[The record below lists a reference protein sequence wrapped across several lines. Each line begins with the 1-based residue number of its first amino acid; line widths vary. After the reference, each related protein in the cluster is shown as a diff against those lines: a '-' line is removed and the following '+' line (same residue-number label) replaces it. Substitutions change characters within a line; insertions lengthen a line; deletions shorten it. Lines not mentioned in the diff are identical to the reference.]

1 MPVETRFMR
10 SDRHTINGLEG
21 YKLGTEQTTTYTYGS
36 RNLLYLT
43 STYVYPSSDVLTEWN
58 VNPSGSHY
66 SAVDDYYYEP
76 DDTDYVYTNENR
88 KAERYGISGFSLPS
102 GYKIGYVQVVV
113 RHRGGTKRVG
123 LYINGQPYYGTV
135 SSSSDWITRVA
146 KSWDKNPATG
156 QLWTEDDINNAQF
169 YIYNAAAEGVDT
181 YVSQIY
187 LRVYY
192 YLDRYVYFG
201 LRVWKRAS
209 DGTETEVTSGV
220 SVLLSMLLSTYHS
233 DGAGIRSGTWDCPQ
247 TSLASTDSIV
257 VGIYVRLGSTGS
269 WYLQSSYRFTTEQL
283 GASQLDMAT
292 WTVYLYLRP
301 FVTSSFYSYFYF
313 GTSTYNSRIEGF
325 SWSVAPPPVARRFY
339 GDGLTLIAT

>member
-1 MPVETRFMR
+1 MLETRFMR

-21 YKLGTEQTTTYTYGS
+21 YKLQTEQTTTYTYGS
-36 RNLLYLT
+36 RSLLYLT
-43 STYVYPSSDVLTEWN
+43 STYVYPSSDVVTEWN

-66 SAVDDYYYEP
+66 SAVDEYYYEA
-76 DDTDYVYTNENR
+76 DDTDYVYTNVNHEV
-88 KAERYGISGFSLPS
+88 ERYGISGFSLPS

-113 RHRGGTKRVG
+113 RHKGGTKRVG
-123 LYINGQPYYGTV
+123 LYINGQAYYGTV
-135 SSSSDWITRVA
+135 PGSSNWITWAA

-156 QLWTEDDINNAQF
+156 QPWTVDDINNAEF
-169 YIYNAAAEGVDT
+169 YIFNSASAGLNQ

-201 LRVWKRAS
+201 IRVWKRAA
-209 DGTETEVTSGV
+209 DGTETEITSGV

-257 VGIYVRLGSTGS
+257 VGVYVRLGSTGS
-269 WYLQSSYRFTTEQL
+269 WYLHSSYRFTTEQL
-283 GASQLDMAT
+283 GASQLDAAT

-301 FVTSSFYSYFYF
+301 YVTSRFYSYFYF
-313 GTSTYNSRIEGF
+313 GKNTYNSRIEGF
-325 SWSVAPPPVARRFY
+325 SWSTAPPPVVKQPVM
-339 GDGLTLIAT
+339 DGFVFVE